1 MICPGCYES
10 HMRDYGEYYQCPQC
24 GDIQVKCQ
32 SDRGMERFKK
42 ACLSKRQPTPW
53 ERVKTFLITYRMPIT
68 YGLLLSFMIYGLM
81 VLQMGGRGL

>member
-1 MICPGCYES
+1 MICSNCYEQ
-10 HMRDYGEYYQCPQC
+10 MQEYSDSYQCPHCAHTLQ
-24 GDIQVKCQ
+24 KCH
-32 SDRGMERFKK
+32 SAERFKK